1 MGSTHQSSVDLGFV
15 FPLPEKK
22 LLGAGWRERS
32 RPEASPRRSTRFD
45 WLQEMLRWQSVI
57 PEESH
62 NYLDI
67 YWKSA
72 AERVNSAAKVV
83 QEQSSRRA
91 ALSGVA
97 KLISDNLPL
106 MKQALAESRAGIQK
120 AYRLPHVGMAGCP
133 SPLPRSFAL

>member
-91 ALSGVA
+91 TRFTRRSA
-97 KLISDNLPL
+97 K
-106 MKQALAESRAGIQK
+106 
-120 AYRLPHVGMAGCP
+120 
-133 SPLPRSFAL
+133 FATPTTAAARRKSAAANIRGRRTCAAPTCSA